1 MKTVTILI
9 LLLLSAFVSL
19 PASAQQ
25 AQQPICPGNTLCP
38 QQTTTDRTATPSA
51 PVGHRQPT
59 MNNLTPQV
67 RHDET
72 TGSGAPDPLGPLPK
86 ICRDC

>member
-1 MKTVTILI
+1 MKTFAIFFALA
-9 LLLLSAFVSL
+9 AFASL
-19 PASAQQ
+19 PAAAQQ
-25 AQQPICPGNTLCP
+25 GQPPVCPGHTPCP
-38 QQTTTDRTATPSA
+38 QQATTDRTATPPA
-51 PVGHRQPT
+51 TVGHRQPT
-59 MNNLTPQV
+59 MKDLTPQL

>member
-1 MKTVTILI
+1 MKTLTIPI
-9 LLLLSAFVSL
+9 LLLLAVL
-19 PASAQQ
+19 PATAQQ
-25 AQQPICPGNTLCP
+25 VQQPICPGNALCP
-38 QQTTTDRTATPSA
+38 QQTTTTDHTVTPSA